1 MADYSFMNNLCVFGT
16 VVKGSGSFSI
26 SHPDPSKTNTH
37 KLIHSFVE
45 SPTAGDN
52 IYRYEVEVIDGVAEI
67 QLPDYY
73 KYLNENTQVWITP
86 KDGFGIAYGTIN
98 EDMTKVIIKAN
109 LDMIYNVL
117 VIGTRK
123 DKVAKDYWKGVLQS
137 SKTPARKIRGNNGSI
152 ASIVRTTFKR
162 KSKGF
167 VSMTANSQD
176 TIRKAFINEGWKA
189 SIRSTNKQ
197 NVFDVKRVA

>member
-1 MADYSFMNNLCVFGT
+1 MNNLCVIGN
-16 VVKGSGSFSI
+16 VVKGGGSFSI
-26 SHPDPSKTNTH
+26 SHPDPIKTDTH

-52 IYRYEVEVIDGVAEI
+52 IYRFEVEVIDGVAEI

-73 KYLNENTQVWITP
+73 KFLNENTQVWITP

-109 LDMIYNVL
+109 LDMVYNIL

-123 DKVAKDYWKGVLQS
+123 DKVAKDYWKGVEVE
-137 SKTPARKIRGNNGSI
+137 K
-152 ASIVRTTFKR
+152 
-162 KSKGF
+162 
-167 VSMTANSQD
+167 
-176 TIRKAFINEGWKA
+176 NEAEKEM
-189 SIRSTNKQ
+189 SLNQNK
-197 NVFDVKRVA
+197 